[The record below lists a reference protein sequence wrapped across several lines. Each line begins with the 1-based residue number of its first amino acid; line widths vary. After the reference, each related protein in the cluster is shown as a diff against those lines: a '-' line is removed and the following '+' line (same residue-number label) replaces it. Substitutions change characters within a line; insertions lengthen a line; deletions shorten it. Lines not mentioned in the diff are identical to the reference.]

1 MAPTIHQR
9 VNGWLWSWATGPGW
23 CRDGS
28 EMAKLR
34 SDGMRVLKVQLQDNG
49 PIPRDQADEW
59 RAAGMKVWG
68 AVGHVDGDDPT
79 ELARWLKGERNRL
92 ALAGLDC
99 NFESD
104 VLNHDAASGG
114 QWSVKFANEGPPT
127 HAYSADAPEHLLWDS
142 GGLAGDQLGRV
153 RADVQRL
160 SADPAKLTGNTV
172 WNDPP
177 TRMVEWTSGAS
188 PPWPRR
194 W

>member
-1 MAPTIHQR
+1 MLTAEDAAFIVREIQQTGPCDVGFAQIKSVLASRSSMAPTIHQR

-59 RAAGMKVWG
+59 RAAGMKCG
-68 AVGHVDGDDPT
+68 RGGHVDGDDPT

-99 NFESD
+99 TSSPMCSTTMR
-104 VLNHDAASGG
+104 L
-114 QWSVKFANEGPPT
+114 
-127 HAYSADAPEHLLWDS
+127 
-142 GGLAGDQLGRV
+142 LAGSGR
-153 RADVQRL
+153 
-160 SADPAKLTGNTV
+160 
-172 WNDPP
+172 
-177 TRMVEWTSGAS
+177 
-188 PPWPRR
+188 
-194 W
+194 